1 MKRLDW
7 YIVRQLVSTLI
18 FSVAGLCVLFVV
30 VHLLENLDGFID
42 RKTPFRVIALF
53 YVNYLPEIVKL
64 ITPVGML
71 LAALFTVGRLSNTNE
86 ITAMKAGGMSVLRQ
100 MTPMLLFGALM
111 SAAQLYFNGW
121 IVPKAVQAKAD
132 IERKFMH
139 KGRVETSLYNVYL
152 RDTPTRNV
160 IIRFYDDLTK
170 MGNALSLEEYSSEL
184 HPRMVR
190 RVDATT
196 FSYDTI
202 QNKWRLEQ
210 GIEHRFP
217 TKEPSAKGL
226 SSGSVPMTVAS
237 AAPIATPLSNVFLD
251 INAKPQELFRLQ
263 RNTDELTFPE
273 LRQYIDLSE
282 RGGKDV
288 RQQRIEYFGQFSLPF
303 ANFIVTLFGVLPLAA
318 ASSGQRKGGL
328 AFEIAAAMV
337 IAFLYIAFIKIGQ
350 TVALASPFPPEFG
363 AWLAHGV
370 FFVVGLLLLL
380 RLRS

>member
-7 YIVRQLVSTLI
+7 YILRQLVSTLL
-18 FSVAGLCVLFVV
+18 FSVAGLCVLFVL
-30 VHLLENLDGFID
+30 VHLLEHLDGFID

-71 LAALFTVGRLSNTNE
+71 LAALFTIGRLSNTNE

-100 MTPMLLFGALM
+100 ITPMLLFGALM
-111 SAAQLYFNGW
+111 SAAQLYVNGW
-121 IVPKAVQAKAD
+121 IVPKAIQAKAD
-132 IERKFMH
+132 LERKFMQ

-160 IIRFYDDLTK
+160 TIRFYDDLTK

-184 HPRMVR
+184 HPRITR
-190 RVDATT
+190 RVDAIT
-196 FSYDTI
+196 FTYDTV

-217 TKEPSAKGL
+217 NQTAAQQGTNSR
-226 SSGSVPMTVAS
+226 
-237 AAPIATPLSNVFLD
+237 AAPIATPLSNVLLD

-273 LRQYIDLSE
+273 LRTYIDLSE

-318 ASSGQRKGGL
+318 AASGQRKGGL

-350 TVALASPFPPEFG
+350 TVALASPLPPEFG

-370 FFVVGLLLLL
+370 FFVVGVLLLL